1 MLLAASCFGIAN
13 AQLMVDQ
20 NGKVGVGIETE
31 DTLKSKF
38 AVNSEGDANSTA
50 YIRSYDEASSGL
62 YIYGKPQRDRNFNG
76 LRVYVNSLLNTRFV
90 YGVYSSITSGGT
102 TLGTVGV
109 YGKSGLSLN
118 NRNYGVAGIL
128 NDVATSDNN
137 YYGAAVLGNST
148 SGLLQLEG
156 RYAGYFN
163 GDTRV
168 TGVLTAGSVVT
179 SSDYRLKEN
188 VRSLSSSDGCLSKLM
203 SMNVVEF
210 NNKQREYEVSESDLE
225 EDDAELMEQDT
236 AIAVMGLREESIN
249 KARWYEDDSPIIKNR
264 HYGLIA
270 QELQKIYPDLVV
282 ESQDGYL
289 AINYLEIIPLLI
301 RSVQELNAKVEQYEN
316 GNAPVQKAQSRTTD
330 ATGIDAIVTT
340 LYQNTPNP
348 FTESTLIRCDVA
360 EDVVK
365 ADLYIYNMNGEQIT
379 EYAVTERG
387 ETSITIDG
395 GSITRGSVVVKSNG
409 TMSITGGG
417 ELLLNDSNNFKVEQ
431 GGIYYQLFGKIQIID

>member
-1 MLLAASCFGIAN
+1 MKKTFLLMLMIASCFSVAN
-13 AQLMVDQ
+13 AQLMVDE
-20 NGKVGVGIETE
+20 NGRVGVGIETY
-31 DTLKSKF
+31 DTLESKLS
-38 AVNSEGDANSTA
+38 VNTVGSSSATVYIDTPRDAKYS
-50 YIRSYDEASSGL
+50 L
-62 YIYGKPQRDRNFNG
+62 YIHGKAKPESTGFSG
-76 LRVYVNSLLNTRFV
+76 IWMNTSAISNTGSV
-90 YGVYSSITSGGT
+90 YGVHSAILAGSNCYT
-102 TLGTVGV
+102 TVGV
-109 YGKSGLSLN
+109 YGKSGTSLN
-118 NRNYGVAGIL
+118 KRNYGLAGIL
-128 NDVATSDNN
+128 NDLTTNSNN
-137 YYGAAVLGNST
+137 YYGAAVFGNSVST
-148 SGLLQLEG
+148 SLPQIGG
-156 RYAGYFN
+156 RYAGYFQ

-225 EDDAELMEQDT
+225 EDDATLMEQDT
-236 AIAVMGLREESIN
+236 AMAVMSLREESIDD
-249 KARWYEDDSPIIKNR
+249 KARWYEDDSPIIKNK

-289 AINYLEIIPLLI
+289 AVNYLEIIPLLI

-316 GNAPVQKAQSRTTD
+316 GNAPVQKVQSRNTD
-330 ATGIDAIVTT
+330 ITDVDAVVTT

-348 FTESTLIRCDVA
+348 FTESTLIRCDIA
-360 EDVVK
+360 EDVAK
-365 ADLYIYNMNGEQIT
+365 ADLYIYNMNGEQIA

-395 GSITRGSVVVKSNG
+395 GS
-409 TMSITGGG
+409 
-417 ELLLNDSNNFKVEQ
+417 LNAGMYLYALIADGQV
-431 GGIYYQLFGKIQIID
+431 IDTKRMILTK